1 VAMIP
6 DVFIKASK
14 HFWVIGIA
22 LTIVGCKHY
31 PINERLAK
39 RDTDKGYYFHLQPR
53 PNNSDEL
60 LVILAF
66 SGGGT
71 RAAAFSYGVLEALRE
86 QTITIDGEE
95 RSLLNEVDA
104 ISSVSGGSVTA
115 AAYGLY
121 GEKTF
126 DILEDAFLK
135 RNVQGALAW
144 RVLNPLHW
152 PGLWSSTW
160 SRSDLAAEYY
170 DEILFHGATF
180 ADLQRKEGPFIIINS
195 TDASEGGRF
204 NFTQYIFDVLC
215 SDLSNYPVS
224 RAVAA
229 SSAVPGLLTPI
240 TLNNYGGTCDYTG
253 DEWISRLDA
262 EYNGR
267 LQLRAHELASMGNS
281 TNRPYLHL
289 VDGGVADNLGLRPLM
304 DTMSVIEQSPDLV
317 AGLKTRNVKKIVVI
331 SANAYSSPA
340 KDWDSKPSPPGSIA
354 LAAAAAAH
362 TLDRY
367 SIETLQL
374 FRDEFERWQGKL
386 GVDTEIKLYPIM
398 LSFTKFKDTQQKN
411 FFLSLPTSFFLQS
424 TQIDKLREAGHTL
437 LYDNDDYKKL
447 LTDLGKDL
455 GPLAAN

>member
-1 VAMIP
+1 MIQNMFTNLIRP
-6 DVFIKASK
+6 VLIAC
-14 HFWVIGIA
+14 IA
-22 LTIVGCKHY
+22 LLPVGCKHY
-31 PINERLAK
+31 PVNERLTA
-39 RDTDKGYYFHLQPR
+39 RDTEKGYYFHLQSR

-86 QTITIDGEE
+86 QTIAIDGEE

-104 ISSVSGGSVTA
+104 ISSVSGGSFTA

-121 GEKTF
+121 GDETF
-126 DILEDAFLK
+126 NILEDAFLK
-135 RNVQGALAW
+135 RNVQGALAF
-144 RVLNPLHW
+144 RVLNPFRW

-160 SRSDLAAEYY
+160 SRSDLAAQYY

-262 EYNGR
+262 EYTGR
-267 LQLRAHELASMGNS
+267 LQLRAHELSSMGNG

-386 GVDTEIKLYPIM
+386 GVDTEIELYPVM

-411 FFLSLPTSFFLQS
+411 FYLSLPTSFFLKP
-424 TQIDKLREAGHTL
+424 TDVDKLREAGHTL
-437 LYDNDDYKKL
+437 LYDNDVYKKF
-447 LTDLGKDL
+447 LTDLGRDL
-455 GPLAAN
+455 GPQAGD

>member
-1 VAMIP
+1 MIRTMNFKFARLLP
-6 DVFIKASK
+6 AVCF
-14 HFWVIGIA
+14 A
-22 LTIVGCKHY
+22 LLLVGCKHY
-31 PINERLAK
+31 PVNERLAA
-39 RDTDKGYYFHLQPR
+39 RDTDNGYYFHLQER
-53 PNNSDEL
+53 PNNSEEL

-126 DILEDAFLK
+126 DILEDAFLT

-144 RVLNPLHW
+144 RVLNPFRW

-160 SRSDLAAEYY
+160 GRSDLAAEYY
-170 DEILFHGATF
+170 DSILFHGATF
-180 ADLQRKEGPFIIINS
+180 ADLQKQGGPFIIINS
-195 TDASEGGRF
+195 TDAAEGGRF

-215 SDLSNYPVS
+215 SDLRNYSVA

-240 TLNNYGGTCDYTG
+240 TLNNYGGSCDYTG
-253 DEWISRLDA
+253 DEWISRLNQ
-262 EYNGR
+262 ESNSR
-267 LQLRAHELASMGNS
+267 LQLRAHELGSMRNG

-304 DTMSVIEQSPDLV
+304 DTMAVVEQTPDLM
-317 AGLKTRNVKKIVVI
+317 AGLKTRKVKKIVVI

-362 TLDRY
+362 TLDHY

-374 FRDEFERWQGKL
+374 FRDEFARWQNKL
-386 GVDTEIKLYPIM
+386 GVDSEIELYPIM
-398 LSFTKFKDTQQKN
+398 LNFTKFKDTQQKN
-411 FFLSLPTSFFLQS
+411 FFLSLPTSFFLKPVE
-424 TQIDKLREAGHTL
+424 IDKLREAGHTL
-437 LYDNDDYKKL
+437 LFDNDVYKRL
-447 LTDLGKDL
+447 INN
-455 GPLAAN
+455 LAQASASPSAH